1 LRQAMTAEGLKET
14 RFAFDFD
21 GATVIVR
28 D

>member
-1 LRQAMTAEGLKET
+1 MAAEGLRET
-14 RFAFDFD
+14 RFSFDLD